1 MLNMDVFVV
10 LISVFMSM
18 LPGNFF
24 NWHLIK
30 FGEVCKHRDRARERD
45 LSIEWKMEKRNKLW
59 LKIKWNI
66 SSGQS
71 FIINN
76 TLKWSKEKKLRK
88 LMVRGVSVCVCV
100 YLPVCGSDTIG
111 CRFKWLSKCCN
122 FPHQTNSHQK
132 KKIFSNQNRT
142 RTTIIGRIKSNIW
155 LKLVSAIITETCSAI
170 YRVLQLDWYEI
181 RGKKR
186 KCWQNDWKNVL
197 NISLRHEI
205 VPWNRLKSFPF
216 HIFIWSVSWS
226 GTHR

>member
-76 TLKWSKEKKLRK
+76 TLKWSEEKKTSKINGKRCI
-88 LMVRGVSVCVCV
+88 GVCVCICPYV
-100 YLPVCGSDTIG
+100 AVIPLAVDSNGYRNVVIFLI
-111 CRFKWLSKCCN
+111 K
-122 FPHQTNSHQK
+122 QTHIK

-226 GTHR
+226 GTRR

>member
-1 MLNMDVFVV
+1 M
-10 LISVFMSM
+10 
-18 LPGNFF
+18 
-24 NWHLIK
+24 
-30 FGEVCKHRDRARERD
+30 
-45 LSIEWKMEKRNKLW
+45 
-59 LKIKWNI
+59 KWR
-66 SSGQS
+66 
-71 FIINN
+71 
-76 TLKWSKEKKLRK
+76 KKTRK

-100 YLPVCGSDTIG
+100 CICPYVAVIPLAVDSNGYRNVVI
-111 CRFKWLSKCCN
+111 FLIK
-122 FPHQTNSHQK
+122 QTHIK

-226 GTHR
+226 GTRR